1 MSEPGRD
8 SARVVL
14 VRHGETDYNRQDRW
28 QGSASDVPLNERG
41 RAQARAVA
49 AALAEAFDGRVSAAY
64 TSDLRRARETATILA
79 ARLDVP
85 VREEPALRELSHGRW
100 EGRTHAEVRELWPR
114 DYAVYEADPYG
125 TRRGGGDSYA
135 DLEERLWPALERMAR
150 SHPGQR
156 VLAVS
161 HGGPIRLA
169 LSRILELPL
178 TEREALGVTNGAWF
192 EIARVA
198 DEWSL
203 TRSGTAEA

>member
-1 MSEPGRD
+1 VSDPGRD
-8 SARVVL
+8 PARIVL
-14 VRHGETDYNRQDRW
+14 VRHGETDYNRDDRW

-49 AALAEAFDGRVSAAY
+49 AALAEEFDGRVAAAY
-64 TSDLRRARETATILA
+64 TSDLDRARETATILA
-79 ARLDVP
+79 ARLGVP
-85 VREEPALRELSHGRW
+85 VLEEPALRELSHGRW
-100 EGRTHAEVRELWPR
+100 EGRTHTEVRELWPR
-114 DYAVYEADPYG
+114 DYAVYEADPYR

-156 VLAVS
+156 IVAVS

-178 TEREALGVTNGAWF
+178 TERESLGVTNGTWF
-192 EIARVA
+192 EVARAA
-198 DEWSL
+198 DGWSL
-203 TRSGTAEA
+203 TRSGTAGT

>member
-1 MSEPGRD
+1 MSDPGRD
-8 SARVVL
+8 PARIVL
-14 VRHGETDYNRQDRW
+14 VRHGETDYNRDDRW

-49 AALAEAFDGRVSAAY
+49 AALAEEFDGRVAAAY
-64 TSDLRRARETATILA
+64 TSDLDRARETATILA
-79 ARLDVP
+79 ARLGVP
-85 VREEPALRELSHGRW
+85 VLEEPALRELSHGRW
-100 EGRTHAEVRELWPR
+100 EGRTHSEVRELWPR
-114 DYAVYEADPYG
+114 DYAVYEADPYR

-156 VLAVS
+156 ILAVS

-178 TEREALGVTNGAWF
+178 TERESLGVTNGSWF
-192 EIARVA
+192 EVARSHA
-198 DEWSL
+198 GWSL
-203 TRSGTAEA
+203 ASSGTAGT

>member
-1 MSEPGRD
+1 MSDPEREP
-8 SARVVL
+8 ARIVL
-14 VRHGETDYNRQDRW
+14 VRHGETDYNRDDRW
-28 QGSASDVPLNERG
+28 QGSASDVPLNARG

-49 AALAEAFDGRVSAAY
+49 AALAEEFDGCVATAY
-64 TSDLRRARETATILA
+64 TSDLRRACETATILA
-79 ARLDVP
+79 ARLDIP
-85 VREEPALRELSHGRW
+85 VLEDPALRELSHGRW

-114 DYAVYEADPYG
+114 DYAVYRADPYR

-178 TEREALGVTNGAWF
+178 TEREALGVTNGSWF
-192 EIARVA
+192 EVARA
-198 DEWSL
+198 EQGWSL
-203 TRSGTAEA
+203 ASSGTARA